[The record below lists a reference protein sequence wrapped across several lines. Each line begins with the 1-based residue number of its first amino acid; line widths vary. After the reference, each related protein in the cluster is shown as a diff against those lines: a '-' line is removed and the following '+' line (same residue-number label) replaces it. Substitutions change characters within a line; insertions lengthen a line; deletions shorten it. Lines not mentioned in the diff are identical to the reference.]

1 MTGNTNGEVAVLS
14 PFIRNLLND
23 DASFNK
29 RHTTQSYII
38 IIIIT
43 LTVPFNDI
51 FFFFNFLSIRIKFKP
66 ILKYLTKYFCFIT
79 EWIENW
85 DENIEK

>member
-38 IIIIT
+38 IIIT

-51 FFFFNFLSIRIKFKP
+51 IFFFFYFFFNPNQIQIYPKVSYQ
-66 ILKYLTKYFCFIT
+66 ILLLYYRV
-79 EWIENW
+79 N
-85 DENIEK
+85 

>member
-38 IIIIT
+38 IIIT

-51 FFFFNFLSIRIKFKP
+51 IFFFF
-66 ILKYLTKYFCFIT
+66 
-79 EWIENW
+79 
-85 DENIEK
+85 

>member
-29 RHTTQSYII
+29 HTTQNY
-38 IIIIT
+38 IIIT

-51 FFFFNFLSIRIKFKP
+51 YIYIF
-66 ILKYLTKYFCFIT
+66 
-79 EWIENW
+79 
-85 DENIEK
+85 